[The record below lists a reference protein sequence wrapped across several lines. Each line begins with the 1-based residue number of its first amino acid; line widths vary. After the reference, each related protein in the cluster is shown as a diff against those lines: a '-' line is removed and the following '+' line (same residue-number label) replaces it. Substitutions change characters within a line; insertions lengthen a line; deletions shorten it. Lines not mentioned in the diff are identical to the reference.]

1 MFRSQPFTC
10 TTSSDRRSTWRW
22 SRVWVI
28 KRWSLRA
35 AVRRQIEKRTGRL
48 VSPGAIYT
56 AMDRLGARGFV
67 ASRIET
73 TPADRGGRRQK
84 YYRLERAGAQALERS
99 YRMLNQM
106 ARGLGGRL
114 AELASVQR
122 GGRRR

>member
-1 MFRSQPFTC
+1 MSQHLGEFEQLLLFALL
-10 TTSSDRRSTWRW
+10 D
-22 SRVWVI
+22 
-28 KRWSLRA
+28 LEEQANGA
-35 AVRRQIEKRTGRL
+35 AIRTQIEKRTGRL

-56 AMDRLGARGFV
+56 AMDRLEARGFV

-73 TPADRGGRRQK
+73 TPAELGGRRQK
-84 YYRLERAGAQALERS
+84 YYQLERAGAQTLERS
-99 YRMLNQM
+99 YRMLSQM